1 MILSL
6 QVRKRSADQ
15 SPSLTPQ
22 AQPEHALIPP
32 ELPLPTS
39 ASVNVPPGSFPN
51 TAFTFSVPGS
61 YEAFFDI
68 NAASANT
75 PNQLQATAGNAID
88 RERQPSNDMSQ
99 AYLHALQNMFNQGIL
114 DESNRAL
121 FENSVD
127 SVDSLTS
134 MAAMQ
139 AGLMQPDTAVD
150 FQQLMQQ
157 YLHTNAT
164 ANPFTHINPAQVLGP
179 NFNTAIHPL
188 AASGTLSNFSSP
200 TGMSPSVHIPQPSQ
214 NLGPTKPLPKVVGG
228 KPLAST
234 SKPLPVRSNSS
245 PNLVA
250 LKLAASSRVSKGG
263 EAANDAPEKGAI
275 GFKHSHKSGPNT
287 PSSEDAGGNVLSTS
301 ETPTHCS
308 NCQTTNTP
316 LWRRD
321 PEGQP
326 LCNVSRIASRYIFS
340 MLLIKQCQCHRLVG
354 FST

>member
-1 MILSL
+1 LGGIWLTDMLMMLSS

-22 AQPEHALIPP
+22 AQAEDIPHP
-32 ELPLPTS
+32 MELPLPTA

-68 NAASANT
+68 NAASTNT
-75 PNQLQATAGNAID
+75 PNMSHPTAGNSSA
-88 RERQPSNDMSQ
+88 REHQPSNDMSQ

-121 FENSVD
+121 FGNNVD
-127 SVDSLTS
+127 GMDPLTS

-139 AGLMQPDTAVD
+139 AGLMQPDNAVD
-150 FQQLMQQ
+150 FQHLMQQ

-179 NFNTAIHPL
+179 NFNNAIHPL

-200 TGMSPSVHIPQPSQ
+200 TGMSPSVYIPQPQQ
-214 NLGPTKPLPKVVGG
+214 NLGPTKPLPKAVGG
-228 KPLAST
+228 KPSAGT
-234 SKPLPVRSNSS
+234 PKPLPVRSNSS

-250 LKLAASSRVSKGG
+250 LKLTASSRVSKGG
-263 EAANDAPEKGAI
+263 EAANDGNEKGVT
-275 GFKHSHKSGPNT
+275 GSKQGHKFDPNT
-287 PSSEDAGGNVLSTS
+287 PSSEDAGGNILGTS

-326 LCNVSRIASRYIFS
+326 LCNVSHAAFS
-340 MLLIKQCQCHRLVG
+340 IYL
-354 FST
+354 SA